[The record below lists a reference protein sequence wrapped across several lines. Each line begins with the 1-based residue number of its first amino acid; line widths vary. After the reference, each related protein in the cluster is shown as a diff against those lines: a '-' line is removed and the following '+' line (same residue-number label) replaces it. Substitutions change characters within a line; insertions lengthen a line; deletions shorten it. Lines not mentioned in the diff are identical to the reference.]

1 MPKIGSTEYKYVIMH
16 AVMNDIDI
24 DVPFIFP
31 KTMVHQHVAIMM
43 RAVIKSSYPKIS
55 DMNDIT
61 VRSAGTITFRDIY
74 CSDKSETLNV
84 SSHEGDSDIIKVN
97 PYTAGI
103 EDGGYT
109 IKLIQMAEEQER
121 LRKRQA
127 RK

>member
-16 AVMNDIDI
+16 AVIGDVEI

-31 KTMVHQHVAIMM
+31 KMLVHQHVAIMM
-43 RAVIKSSYPKIS
+43 RPIIKSSYPKIS
-55 DMNDIT
+55 DINDIT
-61 VRSAGTITFRDIY
+61 VRSAGTITFRDID

-84 SSHEGDSDIIKVN
+84 SSHEGDADIIKVN

-103 EDGGYT
+103 EDGGHT

-121 LRKRQA
+121 LRRRQV

>member
-1 MPKIGSTEYKYVIMH
+1 MSKIGSTEYKYVIMH
-16 AVMNDIDI
+16 AVMGDIEI

-31 KTMVHQHVAIMM
+31 KMLVHQHVAIMM
-43 RAVIKSSYPKIS
+43 RAVIKFSYPKIS

-61 VRSAGTITFRDIY
+61 VRSAGTITFRDID

-84 SSHEGDSDIIKVN
+84 SSHEDDADIIKVN

-103 EDGGYT
+103 EDGGHT

-121 LRKRQA
+121 LRRRQA